1 MAFGKPTYKKTWT
14 KIVAKDLSPCRV
26 RIEEVMVK
34 KRMSGSVV
42 LYWGTAQG
50 TVV

>member
-34 KRMSGSVV
+34 KEWVEV
-42 LYWGTAQG
+42 LSCIEARHK
-50 TVV
+50 VL